1 LGFPKFAILIMSY
14 FKSYKEN
21 PMYSYL
27 VMLVMASAI
36 GYQGWQTLFN
46 NFAVDTIGL
55 NSLQVGAIQSVK
67 EIPGFLTF
75 FAVFILLIVAEHR
88 FAALSIIIL
97 GIGNIM
103 VGIFPSFSGLLMTTL
118 TLSIGFHYFE
128 TCNQSLTL
136 QYFAGE
142 RVPIVLAKLKSYTA
156 MGNIGVGIFI
166 WIISKYLVIN
176 NIFIIIGVVVILIGL
191 YSFTK
196 NPLDKTLPLQHKKL
210 IIRKKYWLFY
220 VLNLLSGARR
230 QIFMVFSVF
239 LLVQKYHF
247 SVAYIT
253 ALFIINN
260 IITFFLSP
268 VIGKAI
274 NRYGERIMLTIEY
287 SGLLLVFMGY
297 ALVEDP
303 HFATAMYLVDNLFF
317 SFVISINSYF
327 RKQADPKDIAPSMSV
342 GFTINHLTAVILPIV
357 GGLLWMISWRIPFFA
372 AAGLSLLSLFFAQK
386 VKTNKEIP
394 KLQQIE

>member
-1 LGFPKFAILIMSY
+1 MNK

-27 VMLVMASAI
+27 VLLVLASAI
-36 GYQGWQTLFN
+36 GFQGWQTLFN

-55 NSLQVGAIQSVK
+55 NSFQVGTIQSVK

-88 FAALSIIIL
+88 FAALAIIIL
-97 GIGNIM
+97 GIGDLM
-103 VGIFPSFSGLLMTTL
+103 VGLFPSFGGLLLTTL
-118 TLSIGFHYFE
+118 TLSMGFHYFE
-128 TCNQSLTL
+128 TSNQSLTL

-142 RVPIVLAKLKSYTA
+142 RVPLVLAKLKSYTA
-156 MGNIGVGIFI
+156 MGNVAVGVFI
-166 WIISKYLVIN
+166 WIISKYLEINLIFTVIGA
-176 NIFIIIGVVVILIGL
+176 IVVLMGL

-196 NPLDKTLPLQHKKL
+196 KPLDKTLPPQHKKL
-210 IIRKKYWLFY
+210 VLKKKYWLFY

-247 SVAYIT
+247 SVAFIT
-253 ALFIINN
+253 TLFVINN
-260 IITFFLSP
+260 IITYFLSP
-268 VIGKAI
+268 VVGKAI
-274 NRYGERIMLTIEY
+274 NRYGERTMLTIEY
-287 SGLLLVFMGY
+287 SGLFLVFMGY
-297 ALVEDP
+297 ALIENA

-317 SFVISINSYF
+317 SFVISINSFF

-342 GFTINHLTAVILPIV
+342 GFTINHLTAVILPVI
-357 GGLLWMISWRIPFFA
+357 GGLLWTISWRIPFFA
-372 AAGLSLLSLFFAQK
+372 SAGLALLSLYFSQK
-386 VKTNKEIP
+386 VRTNK
-394 KLQQIE
+394 

>member
-1 LGFPKFAILIMSY
+1 
-14 FKSYKEN
+14 
-21 PMYSYL
+21 
-27 VMLVMASAI
+27 MASAI

>member
-1 LGFPKFAILIMSY
+1 MSY

>member
-1 LGFPKFAILIMSY
+1 MSP

-27 VMLVMASAI
+27 VMLVIASAV
-36 GYQGWQTLFN
+36 GFQGWQTLFN

-55 NSLQVGAIQSVK
+55 NSLQVGTIQSIK

-75 FAVFILLIVAEHR
+75 FAVFILLLVAEHR
-88 FAALSIIIL
+88 FAALAIIVL
-97 GIGNIM
+97 GIGDVL
-103 VGIFPSFSGLLMTTL
+103 VGIFPSFSGLLITTL
-118 TLSIGFHYFE
+118 TLSLGFHYFE
-128 TCNQSLTL
+128 TSNQSLTL

-142 RVPIVLAKLKSYTA
+142 RVPLVLAKLKSYSA

-166 WIISKYLVIN
+166 WVISKYLVIN
-176 NIFIIIGVVVILIGL
+176 NIFIIIGSVVILIGL

-196 NPLDKTLPLQHKKL
+196 KPVDKTLPPQHKKL
-210 IIRKKYWLFY
+210 VLKKKYWLFY

-230 QIFMVFSVF
+230 QIFMVFSIF

-247 SVAYIT
+247 PITYIT

-260 IITFFLSP
+260 IITYFLSP
-268 VIGKAI
+268 YVGKAI
-274 NRYGERIMLTIEY
+274 NRYGERMMMTIEY
-287 SGLLLVFMGY
+287 SGLFLVFIGY

-327 RKQADPKDIAPSMSV
+327 HKKADPKDIAPSMSV
-342 GFTINHLTAVILPIV
+342 GFTINHLTAVILPVI
-357 GGLLWMISWRIPFFA
+357 GGLLWTISWRIPFFA
-372 AAGLSLLSLFFAQK
+372 AAILSLLSLYFAQK
-386 VKTNKEIP
+386 IKTNKEIP
-394 KLQQIE
+394 DLQKIE